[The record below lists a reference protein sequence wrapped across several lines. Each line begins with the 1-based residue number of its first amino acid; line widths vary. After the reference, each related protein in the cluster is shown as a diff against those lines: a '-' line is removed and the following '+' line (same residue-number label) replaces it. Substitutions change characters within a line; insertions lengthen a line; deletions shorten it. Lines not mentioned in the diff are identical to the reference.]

1 MEIRQFHKAL
11 LIDPAIVPVL
21 FDTIERC
28 DALRNEAMQIVSDT
42 AAKQKEGHKKAQDK
56 AQRLVDGAK
65 RKIAK
70 REAELDALRDDIVA
84 NTADE
89 RMAALTTAIAEI
101 EASVAELVV
110 QSLRQLFDAIG
121 PTDVIVATVRR
132 AIKQHQSFDGL
143 MVQLNPDER
152 DAIKQALGPEYADCV
167 VADAALAP
175 GEVQLVSPSGTVDL
189 SPKAQ
194 LDSLAA
200 VLQQGTDDS
209 T

>member
-1 MEIRQFHKAL
+1 MEIRQFHKGQ
-11 LIDPAIVPVL
+11 LIDQAIVPVL

-28 DALRNEAMQIVSDT
+28 DALRSEAMQIVSDT
-42 AAKQKEGHKKAQDK
+42 AAKQKEAHKKAQDK

-65 RKIAK
+65 RKVAK
-70 REAELDALRDDIVA
+70 REAELDALRDDIIA

-89 RMAALTTAIAEI
+89 RMAALMTAIAEI
-101 EASVAELVV
+101 EASVADLVI
-110 QSLRQLFDAIG
+110 QSLRQLFDAMG
-121 PTDVIVATVRR
+121 PTDVIAATVRR
-132 AIKQHQSFDGL
+132 AIKQHHSFDGL

-152 DAIKQALGPEYADCV
+152 DSIKQALGPEYADNV

-194 LDSLAA
+194 LDNLAT
-200 VLQQGTDDS
+200 VLQQGADD
-209 T
+209 TP